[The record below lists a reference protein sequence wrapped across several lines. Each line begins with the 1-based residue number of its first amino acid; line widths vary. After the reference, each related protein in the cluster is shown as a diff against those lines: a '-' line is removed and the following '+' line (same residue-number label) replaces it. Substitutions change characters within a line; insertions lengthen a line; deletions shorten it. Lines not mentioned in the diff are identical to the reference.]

1 MQTELAKALVLA
13 RPHIRKAVK
22 SRFNPHFKTSYADLA
37 DVDEAMQAAF
47 SAHGLTY
54 MQMPKTSMRDGA
66 MWVDV
71 TTIIIHESGQTI
83 GSTLSMPVVKHDPQ
97 SIGSTI
103 TYARRFGLSSM
114 AGVSTDDDDGES
126 TVAPMTAEQL
136 RTIRELIESTGADRD
151 RFLAAAN
158 DACGTTAARVDD
170 LPASAFSWC
179 VGALQAK
186 AKAAAK

>member
-1 MQTELAKALVLA
+1 MQTELAKALVQA
-13 RPHIRKAVK
+13 RPHIRKAIK
-22 SRFNPHFKTSYADLA
+22 SRFNPHFKTAYADLA
-37 DVDEAMQAAF
+37 DVDEALQAAF
-47 SAHGLTY
+47 SGFGLTY

-71 TTIIIHESGQTI
+71 TTMIIHESGQTI
-83 GSTLSMPVVKHDPQ
+83 GSTLSLPVVKHDPQ

-126 TVAPMTAEQL
+126 TVAPLNSDQL
-136 RTIRELIESTGADRD
+136 RVIRELIESTGSDEA

-158 DACGTTAARVDD
+158 DACQCKAAKVDD
-170 LPASAFSWC
+170 LPASAFNWC
-179 VGALQAK
+179 YGALQAK
-186 AKAAAK
+186 AKAK